1 MCFRYLSWTKKLLS
15 SNKELEKV
23 DQLTVHY
30 ANGSIKVYT
39 NNELQMSLIDRI
51 RQSSYLF
58 VVVNYMGGFT
68 SVLCPTLDFS
78 E

>member
-1 MCFRYLSWTKKLLS
+1 MRFRYLSWSNKLLS

-30 ANGSIKVYT
+30 AKGSIIVYA

-51 RQSSYLF
+51 RHSSYLF
-58 VVVNYMGGFT
+58 VVINNVSRFT
-68 SVLCPTLDFS
+68 SVLFS
-78 E
+78 Q